1 VVIHACELT
10 IYSNSFFSD
19 IKQIVEWY
27 KLFHIRLVPWFFPP
41 RAAVMLASWGW
52 NKLGAQPWEH
62 RIKGLQSVLTGTGL
76 YHNLIPLHGDCPAMC
91 SWSASTRSIC
101 WLLFIVCRTCIC
113 TLFFFLAAAQLADLV
128 VVVTQI
134 QTDQL
139 LLPTMVNQLQGWQ
152 WRAWKLMYCSLEWNR
167 AKQLGSSNIKWKQS
181 GVKVNP
187 SVPNSYSLISTAL
200 TP

>member
-1 VVIHACELT
+1 MVIHACELT

-113 TLFFFLAAAQLADLV
+113 TLFFFPSSCTAGRSGGCSYPNTDRS
-128 VVVTQI
+128 VT
-134 QTDQL
+134 
-139 LLPTMVNQLQGWQ
+139 
-152 WRAWKLMYCSLEWNR
+152 
-167 AKQLGSSNIKWKQS
+167 SSNNGQSAAGLTVKGLKTDVLQFGVKQS
-181 GVKVNP
+181 K
-187 SVPNSYSLISTAL
+187 TAGL
-200 TP
+200 FKY